1 MARYTVSS
9 RVNLDGDT
17 EVFTTV
23 GDDQVTV
30 VARNYADAVPGLW
43 LQCKDREAKQA
54 AVVAAGTIDTSGLQP
69 QTEHGKSTA

>member
-17 EVFTTV
+17 EFFTTV

-30 VARNYADAVPGLW
+30 VARDYLDAAAELW
-43 LQCKDREAKQA
+43 AQCKDREAKQA
-54 AVVAAGTIDTSGLQP
+54 AVVAAGTLDTSDLQP
-69 QTEHGKSTA
+69 ETEHGKSTA

>member
-1 MARYTVSS
+1 MASYTVGS

-17 EVFTTV
+17 EFYTTV
-23 GDDQVTV
+23 GGEEVAV

-54 AVVAAGTIDTSGLQP
+54 AAVAAGTLDTSGLQP
-69 QTEHGKSTA
+69 ETEHGKSTA